1 MMPIAPLMIEHRLIE
16 RMVKLMERHVQTISS
31 SSRAD
36 THFIGSA
43 VDFIRAYAD
52 RCHHGKEEDILF
64 RELAGK
70 KMAPAHAK
78 MMEELLHEHVEA
90 REVTAK
96 LNHANEAYIREEPGA
111 LEHIRLHMS
120 RLIDFY
126 PVHIEKE
133 DRHFFIPVMDYF
145 TRQEQE
151 EMLQAFYEFDRKL
164 IHDRYRDVVEAF
176 EATEKP

>member
-1 MMPIAPLMIEHRLIE
+1 MPIAPLMIEHRLIE
-16 RMVKLMERHVQTISS
+16 RMVKLMGRHVRVISS

-36 THFIGSA
+36 THFIEGA

-78 MMEELLHEHVEA
+78 IMEELLHEHVEA

-96 LNHANEAYIREEPGA
+96 LNRANEAYIREEPGA
-111 LEHIRLHMS
+111 LEDIRLHMS
-120 RLIDFY
+120 RLVEFY

-145 TRQEQE
+145 TKQEQE
-151 EMLQAFYEFDRKL
+151 EMLQVFYGFDRKL
-164 IHDRYRDVVEAF
+164 IHERYGHVVEAF
-176 EATEKP
+176 EATATP

>member
-1 MMPIAPLMIEHRLIE
+1 MIEHRLIE
-16 RMVKLMERHVQTISS
+16 RMVKLMGRHVRVISS

-36 THFIGSA
+36 THFIESA

-78 MMEELLHEHVEA
+78 IMEELLHEHVEA

-96 LNHANEAYIREEPGA
+96 LNQANEAYIREEPGS
-111 LEHIRLHMS
+111 LEDIRRHMS
-120 RLIDFY
+120 RLVEFY

-145 TRQEQE
+145 TRPEQE

-164 IHDRYRDVVEAF
+164 IHERYGHVVEAF
-176 EATEKP
+176 EATAKP